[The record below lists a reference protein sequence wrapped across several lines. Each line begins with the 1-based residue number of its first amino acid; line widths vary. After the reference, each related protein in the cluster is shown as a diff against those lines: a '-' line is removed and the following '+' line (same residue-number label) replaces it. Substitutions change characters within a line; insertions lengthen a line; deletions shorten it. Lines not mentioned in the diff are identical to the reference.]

1 MARVRRL
8 LAAWTAIGAMMAA
21 DASAQDCP
29 EWLSL
34 GCIEFPKC
42 PEWVCPPERALSNP
56 PAREKVQS
64 GPAEQVARTTAP
76 SGSATGSGTRQA
88 RPAAAV
94 TLTNPQPKQAQAP
107 EPPRPPK
114 AVRPTRSLA
123 QQKGSPAQQKERPA
137 ARPDPKM
144 SDKEKDALFQKFLEW
159 QAQRPNAA
167 TNR

>member
-29 EWLSL
+29 EWLPL
-34 GCIEFPKC
+34 GCVEFPKC
-42 PEWVCPPERALSNP
+42 PEWVCPERALSNP

-88 RPAAAV
+88 RPAAADTV
-94 TLTNPQPKQAQAP
+94 TNPQPKQARVS
-107 EPPRPPK
+107 EPARPAKPP
-114 AVRPTRSLA
+114 RPTRSLT
-123 QQKGSPAQQKERPA
+123 QQKSSPAQQKERPA

-144 SDKEKDALFQKFLEW
+144 SDQEKDALFQKFLEW
-159 QAQRPNAA
+159 QAQRPDAA

>member
-29 EWLSL
+29 EWLPL

-42 PEWVCPPERALSNP
+42 PEWVCPDRTLSNP
-56 PAREKVQS
+56 VSKDGVQS

-76 SGSATGSGTRQA
+76 SGSATGRGTKQA
-88 RPAAAV
+88 RPAAADTV
-94 TLTNPQPKQAQAP
+94 TNPQPNQTRAL
-107 EPPRPPK
+107 EPLRPSESLRPPK
-114 AVRPTRSLA
+114 AVRPTRSL
-123 QQKGSPAQQKERPA
+123 AQQKERPA

-144 SDKEKDALFQKFLEW
+144 SDQEKDALFQKFLEW
-159 QAQRPNAA
+159 QARRPNAA